1 MGKGAMVPFV
11 GNAGN
16 LAGAPN
22 YASYRIYGFL
32 ETQTLMAL
40 EGGMYKF
47 V

>member
-1 MGKGAMVPFV
+1 MIG
-11 GNAGN
+11 
-16 LAGAPN
+16 GAPIDVLTPLIAN
-22 YASYRIYGFL
+22 YRIYGFL

>member
-1 MGKGAMVPFV
+1 MGFGSMIGGGPIDVLTP
-11 GNAGN
+11 
-16 LAGAPN
+16 LADN
-22 YASYRIYGFL
+22 FRIYGFL

>member
-1 MGKGAMVPFV
+1 LDPNVSTLGKIIANNPT
-11 GNAGN
+11 
-16 LAGAPN
+16 
-22 YASYRIYGFL
+22 YRIYGFL